1 MPKVLKPNK
10 GKAFLYLRDYLA
22 VLLDKNYSEIKED
35 VAHVLNKSV
44 KSIEKYWCG
53 VGSFDFWQAQAIV
66 DLILGE
72 GTFEYDYYENKKNNV
87 KLEGKRYGAL
97 RYDEAHVLKNILIY
111 FLKQHDTGKI
121 GEKLG
126 YEEIINKYYKSAV
139 TLSETKSSGTK
150 TASDLA
156 LDQLPKKD
164 DIVQKDIINKIK
176 CAIQAKQ
183 YVFFSGNSGSGK
195 KRKVNSIINE
205 YINTYDFKKFCIDFE
220 TDEMTYLNFLKKIE
234 TIFSRDSQELSQEK
248 LERKAAE
255 HLSHHRSIIFINGF
269 DLFKDDNDRRNII
282 FFLKH
287 DLKDENIVII
297 TSNKSMSEYEYIKEP
312 FSEVEDREYTEN
324 ECMILMKS
332 LKNDKPYC
340 DAIKVYKKL
349 YKLAYEKGDK
359 NPSQMIYYLYEFS
372 KQLVEEDLYNNFN
385 IEANKFLFG
394 EFLKDLDENSLIV
407 LVTLSLFS
415 NPIPKDTLFEIS
427 GLKDV
432 SELTKTLGKLKKK
445 LLIKVEDS
453 ESNDV
458 LYSLLNKIKI
468 AIEDEKQNHP
478 EKYEQIISNWADYY
492 IEISKDEKNELNSET
507 GNIIRV
513 WNYCEEVGRWDDVRV
528 LEKRIW

>member
-10 GKAFLYLRDYLA
+10 GKAFLYLRDYVA
-22 VLLDKNYSEIKED
+22 ILLDKNYSEIKED

-205 YINTYDFKKFCIDFE
+205 YINTYDFKKFYSPVGIGGPRF
-220 TDEMTYLNFLKKIE
+220 
-234 TIFSRDSQELSQEK
+234 
-248 LERKAAE
+248 
-255 HLSHHRSIIFINGF
+255 
-269 DLFKDDNDRRNII
+269 
-282 FFLKH
+282 
-287 DLKDENIVII
+287 
-297 TSNKSMSEYEYIKEP
+297 P
-312 FSEVEDREYTEN
+312 
-324 ECMILMKS
+324 
-332 LKNDKPYC
+332 KN
-340 DAIKVYKKL
+340 
-349 YKLAYEKGDK
+349 
-359 NPSQMIYYLYEFS
+359 
-372 KQLVEEDLYNNFN
+372 
-385 IEANKFLFG
+385 
-394 EFLKDLDENSLIV
+394 
-407 LVTLSLFS
+407 
-415 NPIPKDTLFEIS
+415 
-427 GLKDV
+427 
-432 SELTKTLGKLKKK
+432 TKT
-445 LLIKVEDS
+445 
-453 ESNDV
+453 DV
-458 LYSLLNKIKI
+458 CFS
-468 AIEDEKQNHP
+468 A
-478 EKYEQIISNWADYY
+478 
-492 IEISKDEKNELNSET
+492 
-507 GNIIRV
+507 
-513 WNYCEEVGRWDDVRV
+513 
-528 LEKRIW
+528 